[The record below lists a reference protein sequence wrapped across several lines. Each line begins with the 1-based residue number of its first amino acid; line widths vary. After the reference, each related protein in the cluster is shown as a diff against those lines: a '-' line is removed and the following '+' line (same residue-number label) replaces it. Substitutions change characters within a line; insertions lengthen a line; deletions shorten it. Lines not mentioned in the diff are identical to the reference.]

1 MVEVRNWLGAKFL
14 GHTQTLHVSDSDI
27 SAATAKRI
35 IQTPDPPWIDVCVLG
50 YEAQRPNLTR

>member
-14 GHTQTLHVSDSDI
+14 GHTQIIHVSDPVI
-27 SAATAKRI
+27 GATTAQRI
-35 IQTPDPPWIDVCVLG
+35 IQTLDPPWIDVCVLG